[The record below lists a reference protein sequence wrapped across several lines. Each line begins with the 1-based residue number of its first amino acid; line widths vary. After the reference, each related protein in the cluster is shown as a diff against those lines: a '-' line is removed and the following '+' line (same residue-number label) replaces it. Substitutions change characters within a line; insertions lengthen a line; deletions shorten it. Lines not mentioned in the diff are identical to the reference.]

1 MKRLSR
7 KRSILEVRSRDECL
21 PWALSETP
29 LLQDQDERAGVGLF
43 VGGLG
48 GTREHNLDAEVVP
61 CAGDRGTSRP

>member
-1 MKRLSR
+1 MPAVGTLGNA
-7 KRSILEVRSRDECL
+7 
-21 PWALSETP
+21 P
-29 LLQDQDERAGVGLF
+29 LQDQDERAGAGLF